1 MKAPSPFVA
10 ALALL
15 MAGAGLAACD
25 GHRRRAAPLTDEPSH
40 AADAILE
47 KVGTPEEQHA
57 LERVRDEIDLEMRE
71 RVRILDAEIQ
81 AMKRENE
88 ELRRTLREP

>member
-10 ALALL
+10 VVGLL

-25 GHRRRAAPLTDEPSH
+25 GHHRRAAPLTAEPSH

-47 KVGTPEEQHA
+47 KAATPEEQHA
-57 LERVRDEIDLEMRE
+57 LERVRDEIDLEMTE
-71 RVRILDAEIQ
+71 KVRVLDAEIQ
-81 AMKRENE
+81 ALKRENE
-88 ELRRTLREP
+88 ELRRMLTSP